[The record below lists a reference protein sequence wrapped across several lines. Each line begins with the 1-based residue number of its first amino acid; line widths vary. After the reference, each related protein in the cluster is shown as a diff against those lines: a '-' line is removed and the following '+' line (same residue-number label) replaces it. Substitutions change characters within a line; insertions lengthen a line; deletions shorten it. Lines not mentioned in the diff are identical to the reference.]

1 MATYYNK
8 NDKNQF
14 FAFCQIIICL
24 DKMQNSNYNHTAI
37 EKEIYEYWE
46 KNNFFRPK
54 KSKKK
59 HFSIVIPP
67 PNVTGSLH
75 MGHAL
80 NNSLQDLL
88 VRFYRMNDF
97 ETLWQPGTD
106 HAGIATQAVVEKK
119 LIEKGIKKDQLGR
132 DKFIEEVWKWKKESG
147 DKILNQLKKLGC
159 SCDWSRNRFTM
170 DKDLSDA
177 VIKTFVKL
185 YNKKIIYKDT
195 KLVNWD
201 TKLETAISDLEVEQK
216 EVQSNLYYIK
226 YKIEEEDEFL
236 TIATTRPETM
246 LGDTA
251 VAVNPKDI
259 RYKKFI
265 GKNITIPIAKRTVK
279 IIADNYVSLDQGSG
293 ALKVTPAHDFND
305 FEIGKRHKLEF
316 INIFEKNGKLNDSVP
331 KEFIGVDRFDAR
343 KKIVNILKEN
353 NLLDKIE
360 NIKNSVPYGDRS
372 NTVIEPLLTEQ
383 WFADAKLLSKKAIQV
398 VKNKKTNFFPTNWT
412 KTYFQWMYNIQPWC
426 ISRQLWWGHRI
437 PAWYSDEKKIFVAE
451 TEEEAKKIAKKYYKK
466 NVVLKRDE
474 DVLDTWFS
482 SALWPFATL
491 GWPKKTYELKRFYP
505 TSVLVTGF
513 DIIFFWVARMM
524 MMGNYLIKKE
534 PFSKVYVHA
543 LVRDEK
549 GQKMSK
555 SKGNVIDPLEIINKY
570 GADSLRFTL
579 ISMAAPGRDVKLSED
594 RVKGY
599 RNFLN
604 KIWNANKFSKINNC
618 KLTKKFN
625 IKKTKLD
632 LNKWIYFELVN
643 TNIKAK
649 KYIEKFRFDEA
660 AKVIYQFVWHSY
672 CDWYI
677 EFLKPIFDSKNK
689 KDLEESRNMLGIV
702 QANILVLL
710 HPFIPFFTEKIW
722 LDFKFNNYFK
732 TSIMFKDWHIEK
744 QSNFD
749 KSYNKIDWLINLVS
763 NIRSTKVNLD
773 VSPGSFINISIE
785 ELSLLKKRII
795 HDNMSVFKR
804 LARVT
809 HVYPLN
815 SSANSEENKKSIK
828 IAVDNESM
836 TLYFDKDLDLDQQ
849 KQKISNKVKELDKKI
864 SNIDNKLEN
873 KSFLKNAPK
882 QIVQNEKKALKDY
895 KIQLKKLNSILNSI
909 KN

>member
-1 MATYYNK
+1 ME
-8 NDKNQF
+8 
-14 FAFCQIIICL
+14 
-24 DKMQNSNYNHTAI
+24 NSNYNHTNI
-37 EKEIYEYWE
+37 EKEIYNYWE
-46 KNNFFRPK
+46 KNNFFKPK
-54 KSKKK
+54 KNNKK

-88 VRFYRMNDF
+88 IRFYRMNGY

-119 LIEKGIKKDQLGR
+119 LLEKGIRKDQLGR
-132 DKFIEEVWKWKKESG
+132 EKFINEVWKWKKESG
-147 DKILNQLKKLGC
+147 DQILNQLKKLGC
-159 SCDWSRNRFTM
+159 SCDWSKNRFTM
-170 DKDLSDA
+170 DRDLSEA
-177 VIKTFVKL
+177 VTKTFVKL
-185 YNKKIIYKDT
+185 YNEKIIYKDT

-226 YKIEEEDEFL
+226 YKIENSDNFL

-251 VAVNPKDI
+251 VAVNPNDE
-259 RYKKFI
+259 RYKNLI
-265 GKNITIPIAKRTVK
+265 GKSITIPLTNRTVK
-279 IIADNYVSLDQGSG
+279 IIADNYVSIDQGSG

-316 INIFEKNGKLNDSVP
+316 INILKKDGTLNDNSP
-331 KEFIGVDRFDAR
+331 KEFIGIDRFEAR
-343 KKIVNILKEN
+343 AKIVKLLKEKD
-353 NLLDKIE
+353 LLEKIE
-360 NIKNSVPYGDRS
+360 NIKNAVPYGDRS
-372 NTVIEPLLTEQ
+372 NSIIEPLLTEQ
-383 WFADAKLLSKKAIQV
+383 WFADARFLSKEAIQL
-398 VKNKKTNFFPTNWT
+398 VKKKKTNFFPENWS
-412 KTYFQWMYNIQPWC
+412 KTYFDWMKNIQPWC

-437 PAWYSDEKKIFVAE
+437 PAWYSKDKKIFVAE
-451 TEEEAKKIAKKYYKK
+451 NEMEAKKIAKKYYKK
-466 NVVLKRDE
+466 NVDLKRDN

-524 MMGNYLIKKE
+524 MMGKYLINKE

-555 SKGNVIDPLEIINKY
+555 SKGNVIDPLDIIDKY

-579 ISMAAPGRDVKLSED
+579 ISMAVPGRDVKLSED

-604 KIWNANKFSKINNC
+604 KIWNANKFSSLNNC
-618 KLTKKFN
+618 KLSKSLN
-625 IKKTKLD
+625 IKKINLD
-632 LNKWIYFELVN
+632 VNKWIYFELVN
-643 TNIKAK
+643 TSTLVK
-649 KYIEKFRFDEA
+649 KHIDNFRFDEA
-660 AKVIYQFVWHSY
+660 AKIIYQFVWHSY

-677 EFLKPIFDSKNK
+677 EFLKPIFDSKNHK
-689 KDLEESRNMLGIV
+689 NLEESRNMLSFV
-702 QANILVLL
+702 QSNILILL
-710 HPFIPFFTEKIW
+710 HPFIPFFTEKVW
-722 LDFKFNNYFK
+722 KDLKFSNYYK
-732 TSIMFKDWHIEK
+732 TPLMFKSWNIK
-744 QSNFD
+744 PQKTFNS
-749 KSYNKIDWLINLVS
+749 SYKKIDWLIDLVTG
-763 NIRSTKVNLD
+763 IRSTKVDLN
-773 VSPGSFINISIE
+773 VSPGSFIDISTAEIN
-785 ELSLLKKRII
+785 SNKTRII
-795 HDNMSVFKR
+795 NDNLDVFKR
-804 LARVT
+804 IGRVT
-809 HVYPLN
+809 N
-815 SSANSEENKKSIK
+815 ISSSK
-828 IAVDNESM
+828 IGRSGVKIIVGGETV
-836 TLYFDKDLDLDQQ
+836 TLYFDQSLNLSEQR
-849 KQKISNKVKELDKKI
+849 QKISNKVKDLESKI
-864 SNIDNKLEN
+864 NSTKNKLKN

-882 QIVQNEKKALKDY
+882 QIVAREKKALIDY
-895 KIQLKKLNSILNSI
+895 ETELKKLNSILNSI

>member
-1 MATYYNK
+1 
-8 NDKNQF
+8 
-14 FAFCQIIICL
+14 
-24 DKMQNSNYNHTAI
+24 MQNSNYDHINL
-37 EKEIYEYWE
+37 ESDIYDYWE
-46 KNNFFRPK
+46 KNRFFKPQK
-54 KSKKK
+54 TKKK
-59 HFSIVIPP
+59 YFSIVIPP

-88 VRFYRMNDF
+88 TRYYRMNDH

-119 LIEKGIKKDQLGR
+119 LLEKGIKKNKLGR
-132 DKFIEEVWKWKKESG
+132 EKFIEEVWKWKSDSG
-147 DKILNQLKKLGC
+147 DQILNQLKKLGC

-170 DKDLSDA
+170 DKDLSEA
-177 VIKTFVKL
+177 VIKTFVEL
-185 YNKKIIYKDT
+185 YKKKIIYKDT

-226 YKIEEEDEFL
+226 YKIDGENNFL

-251 VAVNPKDI
+251 VAVNPNDK
-259 RYKKFI
+259 RYKKYI
-265 GKNITIPIAKRTVK
+265 GKKILVPIVNRNVK
-279 IIADNYVSLDQGSG
+279 VIADKFVSIEQGSG

-305 FEIGKRHKLEF
+305 FEIGKRHKLKF
-316 INIFEKNGKLNDSVP
+316 INIFEKNGKLNANVP
-331 KEFIGVDRFDAR
+331 KDLIGIDRFEAR
-343 KKIVNILKEN
+343 KIIVKLLKEK
-353 NLLDKIE
+353 NLLEKIE
-360 NIKNSVPYGDRS
+360 NIRNSVPYGDRS
-372 NTVIEPLLTEQ
+372 NSIIEPLLTEQ
-383 WFADAKLLSKKAIQV
+383 WFADAKFLAKEAIQS
-398 VKNKKTNFFPTNWT
+398 VKKKKTNFFPSSWS
-412 KTYFQWMYNIQPWC
+412 KTYFQWMNNIQPWC
-426 ISRQLWWGHRI
+426 ISRQLWWGHQI
-437 PAWYSDEKKIFVAE
+437 PAWYSNDKKVFVAE
-451 TEEEAKKIAKKYYKK
+451 NETEAKKIAKKYFKK
-466 NVVLKRDE
+466 DVKLTRDE

-524 MMGNYLIKKE
+524 MMGNHLIKKI

-555 SKGNVIDPLEIINKY
+555 SKGNVIDPLDIINKY

-618 KLTKKFN
+618 KISKN
-625 IKKTKLD
+625 ININKSNLD
-632 LNKWIYFELVN
+632 INKWIYFKLFK
-643 TNIKAK
+643 TNQEARKHILN
-649 KYIEKFRFDEA
+649 FRFDEA
-660 AKVIYQFVWHSY
+660 ARVIYQFVWHSY

-677 EFLKPIFDSKNK
+677 EFLKPIFDSKNIK
-689 KDLEESRNMLGIV
+689 NTEETRNIAAFV
-702 QANILVLL
+702 QANILILL
-710 HPFIPFFTEKIW
+710 HPFIPFFTERVW
-722 LDFKFNNYFK
+722 QDFSFTNYFK
-732 TSIMFKDWHIEK
+732 KPLMFKNWDIKK
-744 QSNFD
+744 Q
-749 KSYNKIDWLINLVS
+749 KSFAKSHNKIDWLISLVTA
-763 NIRSTKVNLD
+763 IRSTKADLNISPGAFIDISIAELNSDKALIINDNLD
-773 VSPGSFINISIE
+773 
-785 ELSLLKKRII
+785 L
-795 HDNMSVFKR
+795 FKR
-804 LARVT
+804 LGRVSN
-809 HVYPLN
+809 VR
-815 SSANSEENKKSIK
+815 SSEIKKTGIK
-828 IAVDNESM
+828 IIVNGE
-836 TLYFDKDLDLDQQ
+836 TVILYFDQNLNLSEQKLKISSRVKDLDN
-849 KQKISNKVKELDKKI
+849 KILTVN
-864 SNIDNKLEN
+864 NKLKN

-882 QIVQNEKKALKDY
+882 HIIERDKKALLDY
-895 KIQLKKLNSILNSI
+895 KIELKKLNSILNSI